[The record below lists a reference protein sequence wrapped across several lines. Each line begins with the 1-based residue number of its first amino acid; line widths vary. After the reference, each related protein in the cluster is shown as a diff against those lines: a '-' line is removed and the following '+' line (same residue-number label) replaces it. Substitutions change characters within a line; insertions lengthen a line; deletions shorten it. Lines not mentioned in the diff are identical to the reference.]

1 MFLYN
6 SRMGGQHWDI
16 MYFFFFKSWHS
27 GTTLKGYCLWKKCV
41 FLYCSMLKS
50 IPNGMWV
57 KSLEYKLWGVFFSL
71 FFFLDS
77 AKAQSVEEEL
87 IGSHRE
93 EASQLRKV
101 ISQKEDELHKTVQ
114 KYEQVIQVLWKI
126 ICFFYGFYDGKGIR
140 TNAAAS
146 PSLTQDTTHQL
157 LMFWIICHVRTF
169 FLFFY

>member
-1 MFLYN
+1 
-6 SRMGGQHWDI
+6 
-16 MYFFFFKSWHS
+16 
-27 GTTLKGYCLWKKCV
+27 
-41 FLYCSMLKS
+41 MLKS

-57 KSLEYKLWGVFFSL
+57 KSLEYKLC
-71 FFFLDS
+71 FFFFFDS

-169 FLFFY
+169 FLFFTKICHNHLRKYNFLFEDEASFILESGTQEDN